1 MMNKTCSTIF
11 EEYGNMLYRLAYAT
25 LKNQSD
31 AEDVLQDVLV
41 LYIKKQPQFE
51 NTDNEK
57 AWLIR
62 TTINVCKNKLK
73 SAWFSKRRL
82 GDFEVVATMEEH
94 HEVLGEALLKLS
106 NKERTIIHLNYYEGY
121 TLAEIASLLQQ
132 NESTIRS
139 ILARSRKKLKN
150 IIKEDFD
157 DEKGV

>member
-1 MMNKTCSTIF
+1 
-11 EEYGNMLYRLAYAT
+11 MLYRLAYAT

-62 TTINVCKNKLK
+62 TTINVCKNQLK

-82 GDFEVVATMEEH
+82 GDFEVVATMEER